1 MSASTDQIF
10 ELRRR
15 VAEPTD
21 TRGWT
26 NARLAVYIERYPL
39 VDALGRYPT
48 RPNGANP
55 PALEAN
61 PFWTAT
67 YDLNAAAAD
76 IWDEK
81 ASALAE
87 NYDRDGASR
96 SQAYDH
102 AVKRARYFRA
112 RRSPT
117 LIEQTPYP
125 YPVRESWVGNAGS
138 D

>member
-1 MSASTDQIF
+1 MSASTDQIY

-21 TRGWT
+21 ARGYTNTR
-26 NARLAVYIERYPL
+26 LSVYIERYPL
-39 VDALGRYPT
+39 VDALGRFPW
-48 RPNGANP
+48 RSNLGNP
-55 PALEAN
+55 PELEVN
-61 PFWTAT
+61 PYWTAT

-81 ASALAE
+81 ASSLAE

-96 SQAYDH
+96 SQAYEH
-102 AVKRARYFRA
+102 AVKRAKYYRA

-125 YPVRESWVGNAGS
+125 YPVRESWVGNTDS
-138 D
+138 N